1 LDDNTTPA
9 TEAVNLSLDTERGRR
24 WGEVADDGNL
34 DPPLMVAYNPRRS
47 IQVRRVDM
55 QRRQRNSTVVC
66 QICKKEKKPSDVIAG
81 ELVRAPLVE
90 IIQRTYPDWSQDG
103 FICVTDLNE
112 FRARYVREALEKDK
126 GELTALEEQVSSS
139 FKERELLSKNVNLEF
154 ERKLTVGEHLAD
166 GMAKYAGSWKF
177 MIGFAVVLALW
188 ITLNSYVLASRAWDH
203 YPFILL
209 NLCLSCLAA
218 VQAPVIMMSQN
229 RLEAKDRMR
238 AEHDYIV
245 NLKAELEIRSL
256 NEKMDHLLVN
266 QWQRLL
272 EIQQV
277 QTELMQELSRGIRPK
292 QEK

>member
-1 LDDNTTPA
+1 
-9 TEAVNLSLDTERGRR
+9 
-24 WGEVADDGNL
+24 
-34 DPPLMVAYNPRRS
+34 
-47 IQVRRVDM
+47 M
-55 QRRQRNSTVVC
+55 QRAQRDSTVIC
-66 QICKKEKKPSDVIAG
+66 QICKKQKKPSDVIAG
-81 ELVRAPLVE
+81 ELVRAPLAE
-90 IIQRTYPDWSQDG
+90 IIQRTYPDWSQND

-112 FRARYVREALEKDK
+112 FRAMYVREALEKDK
-126 GELTALEEQVSSS
+126 GELTALEEEVSRS

-154 ERKLTVGEHLAD
+154 ERKLTVGERLAD
-166 GMAKYAGSWKF
+166 GLAKYAGSWKF
-177 MIGFAVVLALW
+177 MIGFAVVLVMW
-188 ITLNSYVLASRAWDH
+188 ITLNSYVLASSAWDH

-229 RLEAKDRMR
+229 RLEAKDRIR